1 MKSESTSDEIR
12 GEQSTDSNMQQVE
25 RDVDDNVTAEVREQ
39 CEEEDAPSSSED
51 EEEEGEDDQDDDVQV
66 SVGSGMVLKSF
77 AVAVFATMVS
87 FVQLNGGISNFIDA
101 WSTGTLSTNN
111 KTRKSYSS
119 ANELFA
125 LTPDAGTRMV
135 LPRKRTS
142 NMDFCLVAELDG
154 TDGNCIPQPESS
166 SNLEYMNFNI
176 KAPLMDFVTSSY
188 DLEYFPYEDDDASA
202 QKTRR
207 YKKGRALVYKD
218 PPVGSYYVHRK
229 DESTNYDEAVEP
241 SFTGF
246 AGKFINLSPK
256 PVLFFWDGNEPIL
269 MDRILPYEA
278 VGTSTFPGHQFFFT
292 PEYDRQ
298 TAVARFFITAD
309 TKVMVYDPKPDL
321 ETLSAEHREK
331 YLAQLANL
339 DYAREYLVI
348 TKRQWLA
355 MFPRPPPKH
364 FMWNADYFFQE
375 HSVETRET
383 HFLKM
388 PSQAELAR
396 IQSFEG
402 EYGRANPSEPRPLS
416 IHRERG
422 TRKMTL
428 RTISCSPRVFEIDH
442 FLSDVEVEHIL
453 SRATSLK
460 RSTTVGDNDFSDEFD
475 AVDDTR
481 TSKNTWL
488 NRHDSPIIDAI
499 YRRAADLMRIDEVSL
514 RFSRHGD
521 EFYSAAESLQLVH
534 YNVGQEYTPHH
545 DFTYPS
551 MESGYQA
558 ARFATLLLYL
568 NDDMAGG
575 ETVFPKAVN
584 AQTHS
589 GLQVKPEKGKAVLF
603 YNMLPDGNFDDLSQ
617 HAGYPVKEG
626 QKWLANLWVWDPFM
640 DAE

>member
-1 MKSESTSDEIR
+1 MSSEYSSDEIR
-12 GEQSTDSNMQQVE
+12 GEKSTSSKIQLAERNVNDDSVP
-25 RDVDDNVTAEVREQ
+25 AEVREQ
-39 CEEEDAPSSSED
+39 CEEEDVPSSSED
-51 EEEEGEDDQDDDVQV
+51 EDEDQEDDEDDAQV
-66 SVGSGMVLKSF
+66 SIGSNTVLKSF
-77 AVAVFATMVS
+77 AVAVFATVIS

-101 WSTGTLSTNN
+101 WSTGSLSINN

-119 ANELFA
+119 VNEMFSFTSNDGPSA
-125 LTPDAGTRMV
+125 E
-135 LPRKRTS
+135 LPHKRTS
-142 NMDFCLVAELDG
+142 NLDFCLVSEDEG
-154 TDGNCIPQPESS
+154 TDGNCIPHPMPS
-166 SNLEYMNFNI
+166 SNLEYMDFNL
-176 KAPLMDFVTSSY
+176 KARLMDFVTSNY
-188 DLEYFPYEDDDASA
+188 DLEYFPSEDDEAMA

-229 DESTNYDEAVEP
+229 DESTNFDEAIDP

-256 PVLFFWDGNEPIL
+256 PVLFFWDGDEPIL
-269 MDRILPYEA
+269 MDRIAPYEA

-298 TAVARFFITAD
+298 TAIARFYVTAD

-321 ETLSAEHREK
+321 DTLSADHRAK
-331 YLAQLANL
+331 YQAQLANL
-339 DYAREYLVI
+339 DYARDYLVT

-364 FMWNADYFFQE
+364 FMWSADYFFKE
-375 HSVETRET
+375 HYVETRET

-396 IQSFEG
+396 IHSFEG
-402 EYGRANPSEPRPLS
+402 EYGRANHLEPRPLS
-416 IHRERG
+416 VHREPG
-422 TRKMTL
+422 TRTMTL

-453 SRATSLK
+453 SRATSMK
-460 RSTTVGDNDFSDEFD
+460 RSTTVGDSDMSDEFD
-475 AVDDTR
+475 AADDTR
-481 TSKNTWL
+481 TSINTWV
-488 NRHDSPIIDAI
+488 NRHDSPIVDAI
-499 YRRAADLMRIDEVSL
+499 YRRAADLMRIDESSF

-534 YNVGQEYTPHH
+534 YDVGQEYTPHH

-558 ARFATLLLYL
+558 ARFATVLLYL
-568 NDDMAGG
+568 NDDM
-575 ETVFPKAVN
+575 VSP
-584 AQTHS
+584 
-589 GLQVKPEKGKAVLF
+589 LWKGRF
-603 YNMLPDGNFDDLSQ
+603 FC
-617 HAGYPVKEG
+617 
-626 QKWLANLWVWDPFM
+626 
-640 DAE
+640 